1 MFSMQFQASIH
12 SGPQRVAKNTQT
24 PVLPIRGNLAGLK
37 WLRFSMVLLALLDA
51 AAHLFSSPGQT
62 PEVTFWIETEV
73 AAYVLIGIIYL
84 LGLRSW
90 YTAAI
95 AYSVLNML
103 IFFLSAFVVL
113 PGITHSILV
122 GHVQFSQYSFGRTF
136 SVLGWLYLI
145 IVGLVLNRFD
155 HGSNLDALLR
165 NS

>member
-1 MFSMQFQASIH
+1 MQFQASIH
-12 SGPQRVAKNTQT
+12 AGPRSVANNTQT

-37 WLRFSMVLLALLDA
+37 WLRGSMVLLALLDA

-84 LGLRSW
+84 LGLHSW
-90 YTAAI
+90 YTPAI

-113 PGITHSILV
+113 PGITHSVLL
-122 GHVQFSQYSFGRTF
+122 GHVEFAQYSFGRTF

-155 HGSNLDALLR
+155 HGSKLDALLR